1 MRRSSRLAAIGAGVL
16 LAAATAG
23 AQYRNNQYPNNDPR
37 YGNGRYGNDDRGY
50 GGQGRQGGAYRGDLV
65 DRVLSDLDRSQY
77 AAGGDRRQWKE
88 LEQARRDLVRFR
100 ENWMRG
106 RFDRDRID
114 GAIHHLDRLVE
125 SRWLEP
131 RARDI
136 LARDLYALRDFRA
149 GGGYNR
155 GDYGR
160 R

>member
-1 MRRSSRLAAIGAGVL
+1 MRHSSRLAAIGAGVL

-23 AQYRNNQYPNNDPR
+23 AQNRNDPYRNYDPR
-37 YGNGRYGNDDRGY
+37 YDNDERGY
-50 GGQGRQGGAYRGDLV
+50 GGGRQSGAYRGDLI

-77 AAGGDRRQWKE
+77 AAGGDRHQWKE

-106 RFDRDRID
+106 RFDHDRID
-114 GAIHHLDRLVE
+114 GAIHHLDRLVG

-136 LARDLYALRDFRA
+136 LGRDLYALRDFRA